1 MIHIRGVNAM
11 AAAVVNKRSSFQPSC
26 TICQSDGQSEVLS
39 RPEDVLNRK
48 SRVDIDGRPHYSP
61 GWYRRGFT
69 LRVES
74 LPKHGWLGQSTAT
87 GTANCQLWRRR
98 SGMLASPRLMLEE
111 QSRIITLSVD
121 NGGLWP
127 SRKTLAK
134 RHVLGGKVS
143 RVSKHLA
150 RKEFNERLD
159 ATTLNDQVEASIKLL
174 LPNWDWVKV
183 ARYVR
188 KHRKW
193 WKVIES

>member
-1 MIHIRGVNAM
+1 M

-39 RPEDVLNRK
+39 RITLLVG
-48 SRVDIDGRPHYSP
+48 IDGGLLCGLNHSP
-61 GWYRRGFT
+61 NTDGWVNRRQ
-69 LRVES
+69 LE
-74 LPKHGWLGQSTAT
+74 LPI
-87 GTANCQLWRRR
+87 ANY
-98 SGMLASPRLMLEE
+98 GEGGV
-111 QSRIITLSVD
+111 SRIITLSVD

-159 ATTLNDQVEASIKLL
+159 ATTLNDQVEASKLL
-174 LPNWDWVKV
+174 LPNWD
-183 ARYVR
+183 
-188 KHRKW
+188 
-193 WKVIES
+193 